1 MAGRGG
7 ALVPA
12 LCPEGSPAPWGE
24 SSREE
29 GKHLGLG
36 CGPWETTASLRFPF
50 LSVREH
56 RTTVWRAAMHRA
68 LLGYKAG

>member
-12 LCPEGSPAPWGE
+12 LCPEGSPASWGE

-29 GKHLGLG
+29 GKRLGLG

-50 LSVREH
+50 LSVRELPCI
-56 RTTVWRAAMHRA
+56 AAQC
-68 LLGYKAG
+68 GEQ